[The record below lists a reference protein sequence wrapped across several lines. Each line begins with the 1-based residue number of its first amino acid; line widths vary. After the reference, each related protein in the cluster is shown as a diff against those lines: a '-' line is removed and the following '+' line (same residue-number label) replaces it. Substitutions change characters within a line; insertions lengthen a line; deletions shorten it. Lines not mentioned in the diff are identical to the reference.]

1 MKMELVND
9 FRILVIILL
18 YVKVKSTTLVHLDK
32 VQSHARMVLKALQS
46 VKATGLSRV
55 IVEGCWRELFRL
67 LRTTGPCLANYGVLV
82 DDIMCL
88 AKDCF
93 VLSFNCTHAN
103 CNRAAKALA
112 TEALSSLSEQMWLED
127 FSTVI
132 LPIVQSDY

>member
-1 MKMELVND
+1 M
-9 FRILVIILL
+9 
-18 YVKVKSTTLVHLDK
+18 
-32 VQSHARMVLKALQS
+32 
-46 VKATGLSRV
+46 
-55 IVEGCWRELFRL
+55 
-67 LRTTGPCLANYGVLV
+67 LV

-103 CNRAAKALA
+103 CNRAAKALT

-132 LPIVQSDY
+132 